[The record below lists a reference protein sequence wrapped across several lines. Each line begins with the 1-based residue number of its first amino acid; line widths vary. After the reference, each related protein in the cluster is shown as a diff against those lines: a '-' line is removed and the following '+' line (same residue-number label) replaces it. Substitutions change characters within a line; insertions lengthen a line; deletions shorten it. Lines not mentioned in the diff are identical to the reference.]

1 MTKHIPAKEM
11 DLFSIQ
17 TVIGN
22 NFTKAKQ
29 DEIIDQLSIIL
40 LHYFELLTQSEKDNE
55 EISHVS

>member
-1 MTKHIPAKEM
+1 MTKQIPAKEM

-22 NFTKAKQ
+22 NFTEAKQ

-40 LHYFELLTQSEKDNE
+40 LHYFELLTQSEKDSE